1 VASETLQGLFIHPPI
16 AVARLGA
23 SGRPLDSFEWI
34 DSDDPHR
41 QTQIRPAL
49 SLDVTADGAVSTRMP
64 SSIVFRDGNAIRPV
78 APFFEVWA
86 LMGAKG
92 SDEKSWRQVP
102 VTPALLKSQ
111 GLTLADISLEVEAKN
126 GKAARRRK
134 NADLIFG
141 TFPAVRV
148 SASVTRAVRLDGTNA
163 PEVRVP
169 LIPRG
174 MAIPLGRVQFLKP
187 GVEAP
192 DDPANLA
199 ILRFRLWPPRGRFY
213 GPSAASDSQG
223 ARGNDFPAVTPDA
236 AFLNAEAGWAGEP
249 DNTDGLVDPGDTFDT
264 QRGSND
270 VLSLG
275 VVDDT
280 SEVRFTITVRGKKG
294 LAASATAFVAPPD
307 FAPDRRPFLSLADEL
322 IDRSSRPSSP
332 ADDAWVQDLFER
344 IFETTSLVNVD
355 AWRNIRG
362 AQVREKDQAPKAIAG
377 DGIKPVDQAFGS
389 KDALRDQAIALASP
403 TENSPLPITERAIS
417 RHMRLAELDDLRRL
431 VAEKPERL
439 KELIRTPFMSARNES
454 ANATTMQMPP
464 FMRQSNALPL
474 TLSSWQ
480 YERLMAWVATIPPAA
495 KAPAAAAPGRVLQPL
510 SRGAAR
516 RRAEVLDSLS
526 RVRR

>member
-1 VASETLQGLFIHPPI
+1 MASETLQGLFIHPPI

-49 SLDVTADGAVSTRMP
+49 SLDVTADGEVSTRMP

-86 LMGAKG
+86 LMGANG
-92 SDEKSWRQVP
+92 SDEKSWKQVP

-111 GLTLADISLEVEAKN
+111 GLTLADISLDVEAKN
-126 GKAARRRK
+126 GKAARRRGS
-134 NADLIFG
+134 ADLIFG
-141 TFPAVRV
+141 TFPPVRV
-148 SASVTRAVRLDGTNA
+148 SASVTRAVRLDGTND
-163 PEVRVP
+163 PGVRTP

-213 GPSAASDSQG
+213 GPPEASRPQG
-223 ARGNDFPAVTPDA
+223 PRGNGFPAVSPDA
-236 AFLNAEAGWAGEP
+236 AFLNASAGWAGQR
-249 DNTDGLVDPGDTFDT
+249 DDTGLVDPSDTYDT
-264 QRGSND
+264 QRAD
-270 VLSLG
+270 VSLG

-307 FAPDRRPFLSLADEL
+307 FAPDRRPFLSIADEL

-355 AWRNIRG
+355 AWRNARG
-362 AQVREKDQAPKAIAG
+362 VQLRGKDLAPKPIAG
-377 DGIKPVDQAFGS
+377 DGISPVDQAFGAR
-389 KDALRDQAIALASP
+389 DLLRDQSIALAAP
-403 TENSPLPITERAIS
+403 TDNSPLPITERAIS

-431 VAEKPERL
+431 VAEKPDRL
-439 KELIRTPFMSARNES
+439 KALIRAPFQTTRSETF
-454 ANATTMQMPP
+454 NATTMQMPP

-474 TLSSWQ
+474 TLSNWQ
-480 YERLMAWVATIPPAA
+480 YRRLMAWVATIPAA
-495 KAPAAAAPGRVLQPL
+495 AAPAAAAPGRALRAL
-510 SRGAAR
+510 SRGAQQ